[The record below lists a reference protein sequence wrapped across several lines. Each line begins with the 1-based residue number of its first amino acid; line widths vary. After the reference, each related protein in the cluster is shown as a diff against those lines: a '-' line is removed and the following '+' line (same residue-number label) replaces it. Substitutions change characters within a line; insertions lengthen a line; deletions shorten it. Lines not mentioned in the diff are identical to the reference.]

1 MLIEEDVAG
10 LNRCSSLAAP
20 RHNFSL
26 TCFRVLL
33 ADKRGTMPSNLQR
46 SYDQTKK
53 SDEITNEVA
62 TLKSA
67 FAVFDTDKSGSLS
80 TEELVA
86 VFTRPGKGCAPMSQ
100 DEARKLIG
108 KFDNNGDGVLQIEEF
123 IKAFTLGDK
132 GTDGIADNEE
142 RTSMMRERVEGDDEI
157 VNEKYNTVHTFEHV
171 AARPPSPHPP
181 LA

>member
-1 MLIEEDVAG
+1 
-10 LNRCSSLAAP
+10 
-20 RHNFSL
+20 
-26 TCFRVLL
+26 
-33 ADKRGTMPSNLQR
+33 MPSNLQR

-100 DEARKLIG
+100 DEARKLIA
-108 KFDNNGDGVLQIEEF
+108 KFDNNGDGVLQIEQF
-123 IKAFTLGDK
+123 IKAFTLGIMGVRSD
-132 GTDGIADNEE
+132 TDVQPITA
-142 RTSMMRERVEGDDEI
+142 
-157 VNEKYNTVHTFEHV
+157 
-171 AARPPSPHPP
+171 
-181 LA
+181 